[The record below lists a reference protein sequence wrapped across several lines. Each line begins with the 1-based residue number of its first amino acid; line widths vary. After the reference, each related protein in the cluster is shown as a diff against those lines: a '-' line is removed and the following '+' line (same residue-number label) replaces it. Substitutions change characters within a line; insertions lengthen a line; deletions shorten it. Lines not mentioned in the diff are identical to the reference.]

1 MRGTVRDSQTDVSG
15 GKFARAFALSF
26 IIGIVLAPAS
36 ALAQRT
42 GPRPPVVTPPVIVPD
57 APPLVGMPPAI
68 VPVPSPSDS
77 NARLSAGIALTDIGS
92 NFLRRLGNQATWG
105 FNKALRTNAGG
116 GGGSEATETPGFRT
130 WAEAYGVSAHTGA
143 VGDFVGDKRN
153 TAGGVVGFGARLMPG
168 VNLGLSVD
176 QGRTSIEVPLALQS
190 ATLDLTQVG
199 LNAAIDKGAWT
210 WAIALVHGSGRI
222 DSRRDTGFGFATAGY
237 NARIDGGLTELSYF
251 WSLGQGRIVPKVAF
265 EYVHSST
272 DALQE
277 FGGLAPVTA
286 TGAMAERS
294 RVLVGAEIGHYWIVD
309 QKIFDLSAYGKFVD
323 NLSQR
328 FSPVTVSLGAE
339 TITIQGIGES
349 RYGADAGASASLSLT
364 GTARLYVNY
373 DGKLRAAAQSHQGTV
388 GVEFKW

>member
-1 MRGTVRDSQTDVSG
+1 MRGAVRGSHTDGSG
-15 GKFARAFALSF
+15 DKFARALALGF
-26 IIGIVLAPAS
+26 IIGIVLAPSS

-42 GPRPPVVTPPVIVPD
+42 GPPPPVVTPPVTVPD
-57 APPLVGMPPAI
+57 LPPPITA
-68 VPVPSPSDS
+68 PVPSSTSID
-77 NARLSAGIALTDIGS
+77 ARLSAGIALTDIGS

-105 FNKALRTNAGG
+105 FDKALRTNAGG

-130 WAEAYGVSAHTGA
+130 WGEAYGVSAHTGA

-168 VNLGLSVD
+168 VNVGLSVD
-176 QGRTSIEVPLALQS
+176 QSRTSIEVPLALQS

-199 LNAAIDKGAWT
+199 FNAAIDKGAWT

-222 DSRRDTGFGFATAGY
+222 DSRRDTGFGFAAAGY
-237 NARIDGGLTELSYF
+237 NARIDGVLTELSYF
-251 WSLGQGRIVPKVAF
+251 WSLGQGRVVPKVAF

-272 DALQE
+272 DTLQE
-277 FGGLAPVTA
+277 FGGLDPVAA
-286 TGAMAERS
+286 TGATAERS
-294 RVLVGAEIGHYWIVD
+294 RVLVGAEIGHYWIAE
-309 QKIFDLSAYGKFVD
+309 QRIFDLSAYGKFVD
-323 NLSQR
+323 NVSQR
-328 FSPVTVSLGAE
+328 FSPVSVSLGAE

-364 GTARLYVNY
+364 NTARIYVNY
-373 DGKLRAAAQSHQGTV
+373 DGKFRAAAQSHQGTF